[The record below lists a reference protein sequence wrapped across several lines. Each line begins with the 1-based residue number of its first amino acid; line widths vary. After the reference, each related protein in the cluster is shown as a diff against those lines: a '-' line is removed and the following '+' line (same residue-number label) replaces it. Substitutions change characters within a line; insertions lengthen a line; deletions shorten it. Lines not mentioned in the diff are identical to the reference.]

1 MKKFFELI
9 TLAALSTEPYF
20 TVYNNGEAM
29 YELYK
34 NILADLTEK
43 ASNTDKQKTK
53 QYTKRKQT
61 KMIYNYF
68 LTLF

>member
-9 TLAALSTEPYF
+9 TLAALSTNPYF
-20 TVYNNGEAM
+20 TVDHNGEAM

-34 NILADLTEK
+34 NILDDLSKK

-53 QYTKRKQT
+53 Q
-61 KMIYNYF
+61 
-68 LTLF
+68 

>member
-9 TLAALSTEPYF
+9 TLAALSTDPYF
-20 TVYNNGEAM
+20 NVAHNGEAT

-53 QYTKRKQT
+53 Q
-61 KMIYNYF
+61 
-68 LTLF
+68 

>member
-9 TLAALSTEPYF
+9 KLAALSTNPYF
-20 TVYNNGEAM
+20 TVDHNGEAM

-53 QYTKRKQT
+53 Q
-61 KMIYNYF
+61 
-68 LTLF
+68 